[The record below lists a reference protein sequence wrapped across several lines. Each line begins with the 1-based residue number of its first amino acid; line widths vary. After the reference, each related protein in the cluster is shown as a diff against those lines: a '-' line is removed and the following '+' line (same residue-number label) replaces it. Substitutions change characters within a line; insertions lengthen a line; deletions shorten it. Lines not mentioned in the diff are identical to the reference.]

1 MNRFFSKKSLAFT
14 LAEMMVVLGLFS
26 VISAAT
32 LPVITAR
39 QQMPGG
45 SSAGTEGS
53 AEDPWTKNI
62 DRNTLGYYNSGQPNT
77 SAVMVGGDVSASPSS
92 LGYPQLI
99 VKDNVGTGDDDDIL
113 DASQYGI
120 LDASQIILLKR
131 NNSNPYYAGRIMF
144 GNSDYQSYGSIA
156 LGANALSYETKNG
169 VRIYNVAIGS
179 NAMASDGQPVSKSYS
194 IAIGSKSF
202 YSGDTVT
209 NSVAVGNYAGYNIG
223 ANRSVIVGYYA
234 GADQKSVTSNFPF
247 ATNSVLIGDKAG
259 SWKTRSGTLKDVV
272 AIGTYAGYN
281 EQADKSVFMGT
292 YAGSYIGTGT
302 SSTDESKTE
311 TVAIGYY
318 AGARL
323 TNYSNKNGGVAIGTY
338 AGYDSHLYGV
348 YIGSQAGYGSSAGY
362 SILLGYRAGYKA
374 NGEMIAIGYN
384 AGYNTKLAS
393 TNKNVPVYFGY
404 YSGSSNGKDV
414 SSAPDVAIGSYAGY
428 NAYGN
433 LSKAILIG
441 SYAGYN
447 ATNLA
452 YAVCIGKYACAG
464 NSGKNGGNI
473 VRIHLRNG
481 YYTRPD
487 DQHSLYAQSI
497 IGDLT
502 AGIDN
507 NTGPHWI
514 PTSYD
519 NLLITPLY
527 GNYGS
532 TTNSSIVFFGQVFS
546 HNTTIS
552 TISDKRLKENIR
564 PAEYGLNEIK
574 KINIY
579 NYNWKNEKNGKV
591 QLGVM
596 AQDLQ
601 KVIPEGVMKMK
612 KGYLTVDPT
621 WIIYTSVN
629 AIKEIDLK
637 VNNLQKRLVSYTKE
651 YVSLVERVNKLE
663 KEVKVL
669 EKENKTLVNNVQV
682 AYKKAKK
689 AENKR

>member
-53 AEDPWTKNI
+53 AEDPWVA
-62 DRNTLGYYNSGQPNT
+62 NTAHNSLTYYDNSMPKT
-77 SAVMVGGDVSASPSS
+77 FAVMVGGDVSASPSS

-99 VKDNVGTGDDDDIL
+99 VKDNVGTGDDDL
-113 DASQYGI
+113 DASQNGI

-223 ANRSVIVGYYA
+223 ANRSVIVGNYA

-292 YAGSYIGTGT
+292 YAGSYIGIGT

-348 YIGSQAGYGSSAGY
+348 YVGSQAGYGSSAGY
-362 SILLGYRAGYKA
+362 SIMFGDRAGYYA
-374 NGEMIAIGYN
+374 NSEMIALGTF
-384 AGYNTKLAS
+384 AGHGARVKS
-393 TNKNVPVYFGY
+393 TNKNVPVYIGY
-404 YSGSSNGKDV
+404 YAGYYANTRGETIDYAPAVVMGSK
-414 SSAPDVAIGSYAGY
+414 AGY

-433 LSKAILIG
+433 LSNAIFIG
-441 SYAGYN
+441 TKAGY
-447 ATNLA
+447 AASNLA

-464 NSGKNGGNI
+464 NSSSAMNHI
-473 VRIHLRNG
+473 VRINLRGG
-481 YYTRPD
+481 YWTGANS
-487 DQHSLYAQSI
+487 QSAYAVST
-497 IGDLT
+497 IGD
-502 AGIDN
+502 
-507 NTGPHWI
+507 I
-514 PTSYD
+514 PTSLTSNAGSSVD

-527 GNYGS
+527 GTYTN
-532 TTNSSIVFFGQVFS
+532 TTNSSIVFYGKVFS
-546 HNTTIS
+546 KNTS
-552 TISDKRLKENIR
+552 FSAISDRRLKENIR

-574 KINIY
+574 KINVY
-579 NYNWKNEKNGKV
+579 NYNWKKEKNGKV

-601 KVIPEGVMKMK
+601 KVIPEAVHKNK
-612 KGYLTVDPT
+612 NGYLTVEST

-637 VNNLQKRLVSYTKE
+637 VNNLRKRLVSYTKE

-663 KEVKVL
+663 KEIKVL

>member
-53 AEDPWTKNI
+53 AEDPWVA
-62 DRNTLGYYNSGQPNT
+62 NTAHNSLTYYDT
-77 SAVMVGGDVSASPSS
+77 SMPKTFAVMVGGDVSASPSS

-99 VKDNVGTGDDDDIL
+99 VKDNVGTGDN
-113 DASQYGI
+113 GI

-156 LGANALSYETKNG
+156 LGANALSYETQSG
-169 VRIYNVAIGS
+169 ARIYNVAIGS

-194 IAIGSKSF
+194 IAIGSNSF

-223 ANRSVIVGYYA
+223 ANRSVIVGNYA
-234 GADQKSVTSNFPF
+234 GANPQSGPSNFPF

-259 SWKTRSGTLKDVV
+259 SWKTRSGTLIDVV

-281 EQADKSVFMGT
+281 VQADKSVFMGT
-292 YAGSYIGTGT
+292 YSGASAGS
-302 SSTDESKTE
+302 SSGSKTE
-311 TVAIGYY
+311 VVSIGYY
-318 AGARL
+318 AGARSGS
-323 TNYSNKNGGVAIGTY
+323 TQFSQKPGGVAIGTY
-338 AGYDSHLYGV
+338 AGYDSQLYGV

-433 LSKAILIG
+433 VSKAILIG